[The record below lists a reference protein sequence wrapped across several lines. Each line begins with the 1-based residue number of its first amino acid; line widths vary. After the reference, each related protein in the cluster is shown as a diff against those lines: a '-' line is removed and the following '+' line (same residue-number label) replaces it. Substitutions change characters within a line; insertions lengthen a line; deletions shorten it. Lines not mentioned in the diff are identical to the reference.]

1 MQIFTHQNQ
10 SFMIRTLLIVAAI
23 LTMGAFSSV
32 ADENEKKGPVLEFEK
47 SRQDYGTVYVDDL
60 PDGNL
65 KIKFTNTGDE
75 PLVISNVRACCGT
88 RVRDWPREPIMP
100 GDEETIEVSFRL
112 APRPQ
117 RISRTV
123 TVNYNNEERPTVRYR
138 IVGQVVERE

>member
-1 MQIFTHQNQ
+1 
-10 SFMIRTLLIVAAI
+10 MIRTLLIVAAI

>member
-1 MQIFTHQNQ
+1 
-10 SFMIRTLLIVAAI
+10 MIKTLLIVAAI